1 MTIRLEVATQF
12 KTACRGKRQKD
23 TTMQETLCQSL
34 ANTNFYLNVNDVA
47 ELLGVQRETIYRYC
61 RENFLPHT
69 KIGNTIRVDPR
80 LLAIWIQEHEFA
92 ACGNV
97 TDKITDWVVAHVLD
111 RTLNLPVPDQ
121 LTKVLA
127 GLSEHWLADALRDQA
142 QDLASDCY
150 SQPLRTFQAE
160 LNRQLSLAEQRELL
174 AELLWLGIHCA

>member
-1 MTIRLEVATQF
+1 
-12 KTACRGKRQKD
+12 
-23 TTMQETLCQSL
+23 MQETLCQTL
-34 ANTNFYLNVNDVA
+34 ATMNYYLNVSDVS

-61 RENFLPHT
+61 KENFLPHVR
-69 KIGNTIRVDPR
+69 IGNNLRFDPR

-92 ACGNV
+92 ARGSV
-97 TDKITDWVVAHVLD
+97 ADKITDWVVAHVLD

-127 GLSEHWLADALRDQA
+127 DLSEHWLADALRDQA
-142 QDLASDCY
+142 QDLATDCY
-150 SQPLRTFQAE
+150 SQPLRTFQVE

>member
-1 MTIRLEVATQF
+1 
-12 KTACRGKRQKD
+12 
-23 TTMQETLCQSL
+23 MQETLCQTL
-34 ANTNFYLNVNDVA
+34 ATMNFYLNVNDVS

-61 RENFLPHT
+61 KENFLPHV
-69 KIGNTIRVDPR
+69 KIGNNLRFDPR

-92 ACGNV
+92 AGGSV
-97 TDKITDWVVAHVLD
+97 TDKITDWAVAHVLD
-111 RTLNLPVPDQ
+111 RTLNLPVPEQ

-127 GLSEHWLADALRDQA
+127 GLSEHWLADALGDES

-150 SQPLRTFQAE
+150 SQPLLTFQAE

>member
-1 MTIRLEVATQF
+1 
-12 KTACRGKRQKD
+12 
-23 TTMQETLCQSL
+23 MQETLCQTL
-34 ANTNFYLNVNDVA
+34 ATMNFYLNVNDVS

-61 RENFLPHT
+61 KENFLPHV
-69 KIGNTIRVDPR
+69 KIGNNLRFDPR

-92 ACGNV
+92 ARGNV

-127 GLSEHWLADALRDQA
+127 GLSENWLADALRDQA

-150 SQPLRTFQAE
+150 SPPLRTFRDE
-160 LNRQLSLAEQRELL
+160 LNRQLTLAEQRELL
-174 AELLWLGIHCA
+174 AELLALTFYCA